1 MGRSKAEC
9 GTESAYRRHNRA
21 KEPVDEA
28 CRLAHNEYC
37 RERRKKYLSERSSV
51 SDKPVGGVTAPAREA
66 RATRTEAAKAEKAP
80 DYDKNW
86 HVNVL
91 RETLAGLT
99 DAYSRVLESAP
110 DKASPLTKE
119 IRALTA
125 EIERLTAPVED
136 KPADRGGSALDK
148 FLPGNV
154 ARFPEPKIS

>member
-1 MGRSKAEC
+1 MGRKLAEC
-9 GTESAYRRHNRA
+9 GTESAYQRHKRY

-28 CRLAHNEYC
+28 CRLAHNKYI
-37 RERRKKYLSERSSV
+37 RDRRHAYMAERSAV
-51 SDKPVGGVTAPAREA
+51 SDKPVGGVTAPATEA
-66 RATRTEAAKAEKAP
+66 RATRVDAGKAEKAP

-99 DAYSRVLESAP
+99 EAYSRVLESAP

-125 EIERLTAPVED
+125 EIERLTAPVDE
-136 KPADRGGSALDK
+136 KPAQKEGSALDK